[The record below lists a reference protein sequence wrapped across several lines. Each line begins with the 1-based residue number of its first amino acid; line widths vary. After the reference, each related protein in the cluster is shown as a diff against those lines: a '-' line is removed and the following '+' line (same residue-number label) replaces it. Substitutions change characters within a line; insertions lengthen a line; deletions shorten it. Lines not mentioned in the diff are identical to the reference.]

1 MAVVEGDPTVPVI
14 WDTYKEILTR
24 HDPAVQVEY
33 EERFDFYDRSKHSY
47 AILITGKKRSTGIL
61 FSKKV

>member
-1 MAVVEGDPTVPVI
+1 MI

-47 AILITGKKRSTGIL
+47 AILITGEEALYGNIILKKGVISPEAGE
-61 FSKKV
+61 